1 MGLLDRFLGD
11 IARKSLRDAIDSAT
25 GRNAPP
31 PMPTAPLPQQGQ
43 PQSQVAPSAAFVPE
57 LTLEQKLDKI
67 LASEFPSYQVAKNID
82 PRAMGATDTH
92 LIPYP
97 YVISFGG
104 VTKLIL
110 MLPDRNTCSTR
121 GYRFARAF
129 AETHGIKVINFL
141 LNSPNEESYIIDR
154 LHQYL

>member
-11 IARKSLRDAIDSAT
+11 VAKKNLRDAIDSAT
-25 GRNAPP
+25 GRNSAPP
-31 PMPTAPLPQQGQ
+31 PSTESP
-43 PQSQVAPSAAFVPE
+43 SQTQTRSAPSAAYVPE

-82 PRAMGATDTH
+82 PRSMGATDTY

-129 AETHGIKVINFL
+129 AETHGITVINFL
-141 LNSPNEESYIIDR
+141 LNSPNEERYIIDR